1 MPGLSAA
8 TKRQVL
14 EALDASR
21 LRQLLDELGLET
33 DRRSAAGMRSTLADG
48 RKADFAAILSR
59 LTRDELKAVAA
70 ELGLTAPAGAKAAL
84 VDAILRLGD
93 SSAAPAN
100 DDRSRKG
107 KVDAPGEG
115 EESERRSS
123 TNLPAP
129 AERPPSSRPR
139 VIQTSTELTNFIVG
153 VTELLQG
160 DYKQSDYGKVVL
172 PFTVLRRIDCV
183 LADTKAQVL
192 AEYEKRKHGPVDPGH
207 FLKKKTGVHFFNTS
221 PLDFDKL
228 RGDPSHIAQNL
239 TSYIQGLNPEAREII
254 ERFKLADEINK
265 LDEADLLFQLVGR
278 FADVDL
284 HPKRVPN
291 EMMGN
296 VFEELI
302 RRFAELSNE
311 TAGEHFTPREVIRLM
326 VNLVFTEDSDVLS
339 TQGAIRTLYDPAAG
353 TGGML
358 SVAQDYLREMHRDA
372 HLEVF
377 GQELNDASF
386 AVCKADLMLKGQNPE
401 NIQAGNSFSRDGH
414 ADRKFDYQLSNPPFG
429 VEWKKVEKEVRDEHE
444 KLGFAGRFGPGLPRI
459 NDGSMLFL
467 LHMIHKMAPPK
478 EDIHGTVRGARLC
491 IVLNGSPLFTG
502 DAGSGESEIRRWI
515 LENDMLEAIVAL
527 PNQLFYNTGINTY
540 VWVVTNHKPE
550 PRRGKVQLINA
561 TKLYQKMR
569 KSLGDKRH
577 EMTAE
582 HIRQVS
588 QIFGEFAEGSLSK
601 IFDNEE
607 FGYRRITVE
616 RPLRVAFQALP
627 ERLDRLK
634 EEAAFRA
641 LAVSRKKGPAGEEE
655 CLRGRSEQQ
664 SILKA
669 LAQLDSG
676 RTYRN
681 RSEFERDLERR
692 MTVAGITLTGGL
704 RKAVLDALSEPDQEA
719 DICTNRQGSPEPDV
733 ELRDVENVPL
743 KEDIHAYFEC
753 EVRPHVPDAWIDE
766 SKTKLGYEIPFTR
779 YFYEYTPSRTPSD
792 IASEILAAERDVQQ
806 LLAKAFR

>member
-1 MPGLSAA
+1 MAGLSAA

-14 EALDASR
+14 ETLDATR
-21 LRQLLDELGLET
+21 LRQLLDGLGLET

-48 RKADFAAILSR
+48 RKADFAAVLSR
-59 LTRDELKAVAA
+59 LSREELKAVGG

-84 VDAILRLGD
+84 VDAILGLGD
-93 SSAAPAN
+93 SPAAPAN
-100 DDRSRKG
+100 DDRSRER
-107 KVDAPGEG
+107 KVSRSGEAK
-115 EESERRSS
+115 ESERRSS
-123 TNLPAP
+123 TAHPAP
-129 AERPPSSRPR
+129 SDRPPSSRPR
-139 VIQTSTELTNFIVG
+139 AIQSSAELTNFIVG

-207 FLKKKTGVHFFNTS
+207 FLKKRTGVHFFNTS

-228 RGDPSHIAQNL
+228 RGDPSHITQNL

-254 ERFKLADEINK
+254 ERFKFAEEISK
-265 LDEADLLFQLVGR
+265 LDEADLLYQLVGR

-284 HPKRVPN
+284 HPDRVPN

-296 VFEELI
+296 IFEELI

-326 VNLVFTEDSDVLS
+326 VNLLFNEDSDALS

-386 AVCKADLMLKGQNPE
+386 AVCKSDLMLKGQNPD

-414 ADRKFDYQLSNPPFG
+414 AERKFDYQLSNPPFG

-467 LHMIHKMAPPK
+467 LHMIHKMAPPRA
-478 EDIHGTVRGARLC
+478 DSDGTTRGSRLC
-491 IVLNGSPLFTG
+491 IVLNGSPLFSG

-527 PNQLFYNTGINTY
+527 PSQLFYNTGINTY
-540 VWVVTNHKPE
+540 VWVVTNHKPKE
-550 PRRGKVQLINA
+550 RRGRVQLINA

-577 EMTAE
+577 EMSAD
-582 HIRQVS
+582 HIREVGRV
-588 QIFGEFAEGSLSK
+588 FGEFCEGPISK
-601 IFDNEE
+601 ILDNED
-607 FGYRRITVE
+607 FGFRRITVE
-616 RPLRVAFQALP
+616 RPLRLNFQASP
-627 ERLDRLK
+627 ERIARLR
-634 EEAAFRA
+634 EEPGFQS
-641 LAVSRKKGPAGEEE
+641 LATSKKKG
-655 CLRGRSEQQ
+655 
-664 SILKA
+664 
-669 LAQLDSG
+669 
-676 RTYRN
+676 
-681 RSEFERDLERR
+681 
-692 MTVAGITLTGGL
+692 VAGQEEIQAG
-704 RKAVLDALSEPDQEA
+704 KAEQERILSALVHLGAEKLYRTRHAFEEDLMRAVKAAKVDPSGALKKTMLAALSERDEDA
-719 DICTNRQGSPEPDV
+719 EICVDKHGNPEPDAS
-733 ELRDVENVPL
+733 LRDCENVPL
-743 KEDIHAYFEC
+743 KDDIEKYFKR
-753 EVRPHVPDAWIDE
+753 EVVPQVPDAWIDE
-766 SKTKLGYEIPFTR
+766 SKTKLGYEIPLTR
-779 YFYEYTPSRTPSD
+779 QFYEFTSLRSLKD
-792 IASEILAAERDVQQ
+792 IEREVRSVEHEIHQILNEVFA
-806 LLAKAFR
+806 